1 MVKFKTFK
9 AIRPNPEIVEAVV
22 SLPYDVINRQEA
34 INLVENNPY
43 SYLHIDRS
51 EVDLP
56 ELSNPYADEVYAKA
70 AENLTIFLKKNW
82 LQKEEKAM
90 FYIYELNFLGQSQ
103 TGLVG
108 TASVEDYLNK
118 DIKKHEFTRYEKE
131 IDRIRHMDACDANT
145 SPVFLTYRGLDMIDI
160 IINNWK
166 VSHPPIYDFESFH
179 DTHHKVWII
188 DNNEVQIEIQSLFE
202 NHVPS
207 LYIADG
213 HHRTESAAKVSMM
226 RQESNQISKSDHY
239 FLAVAFPIQQLRIF
253 DYNRIV
259 KAELPANFLMLL
271 EADFEIEK
279 VKLEDRKPFE
289 QGVIA
294 LYFDKQWYHLRL
306 KADRVSTDIV
316 DALDASIAQ
325 KYIFA
330 KVFGIEDPRQDH
342 RIDFVGG
349 IRGLDVL
356 EEAVDKGV
364 ATLAVAL
371 YSTNKEDLLNVADL
385 GEVMPPKSTWFEPK
399 LLSGLFVHDL
409 ESKT

>member
-179 DTHHKVWII
+179 DIHHKVWII

-409 ESKT
+409 DSKT